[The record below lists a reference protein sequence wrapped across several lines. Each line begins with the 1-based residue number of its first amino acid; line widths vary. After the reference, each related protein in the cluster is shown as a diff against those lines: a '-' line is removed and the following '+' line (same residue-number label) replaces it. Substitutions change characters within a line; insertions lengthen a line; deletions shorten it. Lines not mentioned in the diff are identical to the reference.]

1 MIVFRVMDHTGDT
14 RTEFNTDDA
23 AEAKVAAERF
33 EELTGKG
40 YRAAV
45 PGDNGQPGDIIKT
58 FDPTAKE
65 MLFIPRLQG
74 G

>member
-1 MIVFRVMDHTGDT
+1 MIVLRVMDRTGDT
-14 RTEFNTDDA
+14 RTKFNIDDA
-23 AEAKVAAERF
+23 TEAKVAVERF

-40 YRAAV
+40 YRAVV
-45 PGDNGQPGDIIKT
+45 PGDNGQPGEIIET

-65 MLFIPRLQG
+65 TLFIPRLQG

>member
-1 MIVFRVMDHTGDT
+1 MILLRVMDNTGDT

-23 AEAKVAAERF
+23 AEAKLAAERF

-40 YRAAV
+40 YRAVV
-45 PGDNGQPGDIIKT
+45 PGDNGQPGEMIKT
-58 FDPTAKE
+58 FDPTVKE
-65 MLFIPRLQG
+65 TLFVPRLQG